1 MQQIG
6 TLLGRILL
14 GGFFVIAGINKL
26 AAIDGTIAYM
36 GSVGLPSVLAYPAAI
51 FELVAGLFVV
61 VGYQTRGAAVLLAGF
76 CVVTA
81 VMFHMQ
87 PGDQMQMAMFM
98 KNLAIA
104 GGFLV
109 LASAGAGRIS
119 VDQRK

>member
-26 AAIDGTIAYM
+26 GAIEGTIAYM
-36 GSVGLPSVLAYPAAI
+36 GSVGLPPVLAYPAAI

-61 VGYQTRGAAVLLAGF
+61 VGYQTRGAALLLAGF

-87 PGDQMQMAMFM
+87 PADQIQMTMFM

-109 LASAGAGRIS
+109 LASTGAGRIS
-119 VDQRK
+119 IDLRR